1 MEGESL
7 SDKNRIQELDFLKC
21 IFIVLMV
28 MFHLVYFSEKHLI
41 IKQFVYTFH
50 MPAFLL
56 LSGYLVNV
64 NKNAKSFFRGIL
76 WLLIPYAF
84 MEASYVMMAARLP
97 IREHIDQLT
106 ISLLLNKIFLH
117 PIGPYWYLHTL
128 IICEIC
134 YYAIFQL
141 KKMNTFSKFMVWG
154 TLMYLLSLKNM
165 EIVLFANTL
174 YFMIGT
180 LIRQSKFSFL
190 SVFQASFWSAIPLL
204 ILCFYP
210 QNFNRATLGGIA
222 ITFLIISF
230 LLAIYRYIPQR
241 ITQVTNFVGRNTLVI
256 LLFSPIFTILS
267 KSLIPLFAFDA
278 SAVSFACTATILTI
292 AGCFGVAYLSDTL
305 KISRFFFGKEKVLR

>member
-1 MEGESL
+1 
-7 SDKNRIQELDFLKC
+7 
-21 IFIVLMV
+21 
-28 MFHLVYFSEKHLI
+28 
-41 IKQFVYTFH
+41 

-76 WLLIPYAF
+76 CLLIPYAF

-97 IREHIDQLT
+97 IREHIDHLT
-106 ISLLLNKIFLH
+106 LSLL
-117 PIGPYWYLHTL
+117 
-128 IICEIC
+128 
-134 YYAIFQL
+134 
-141 KKMNTFSKFMVWG
+141 
-154 TLMYLLSLKNM
+154 
-165 EIVLFANTL
+165 L
-174 YFMIGT
+174 YFMIGA

>member
-1 MEGESL
+1 MDASL
-7 SDKNRIQELDFLKC
+7 SDKKRIEELDFLKC

-28 MFHLVYFSEKHLI
+28 MFHLVYFSEKHLMM
-41 IKQFVYTFH
+41 KQFVYTFH

-64 NKNAKSFFRGIL
+64 NKSAKSFFRGIL

-97 IREHIDQLT
+97 IREHIDNLT
-106 ISLLLNKIFLH
+106 LSLLMNKIFLH

-128 IICEIC
+128 IICEIS

-154 TLMYLLSLKNM
+154 TIMYLLSLKNM

-174 YFMIGT
+174 YFMIGA

-190 SVFQASFWSAIPLL
+190 SIFQASFWSAIPLI
-204 ILCFYP
+204 ILCLYP
-210 QNFNRATLGGIA
+210 QNFNRATLGGMA
-222 ITFLIISF
+222 ITFLVISF
-230 LLAIYRYIPQR
+230 LLAIYRYLPQR
-241 ITQVTNFVGRNTLVI
+241 ELQITNFIGRNTLVI
-256 LLFSPIFTILS
+256 LLFSPIFTIIS
-267 KSLIPLFAFDA
+267 KTLVPFFSFDS
-278 SAVSFACTATILTI
+278 SAVSFACSATILTI
-292 AGCFGVAYLSDTL
+292 AGCFGISFLMDTL
-305 KISRFFFGKEKVLR
+305 KFSRFFFGKEKVLN